1 MAIYKSAQ
9 GEQAVRERYLKSWSA
24 GPWRTSNS
32 TFRPARERHSS
43 SRAANPEGPPVI
55 LLHGGAANSVMWMSD
70 IAAWAPEFRIFAA
83 DVIGESG
90 LSTPA
95 RPALNSDD
103 YGLWLDDVM
112 GALSLAR
119 ASFIGVSLGG
129 WLALDYA
136 TRRPERVASLVAMCP
151 GGVGRQKIG
160 IALKIIPLR
169 LRGRWGKHKAREIV
183 LGRAPA
189 GLSPGAQCFMDFLS
203 LIYENFRPRWV
214 KMAVFSDEYLKR
226 LTMPVLAILGGKDV
240 LLDSAETKRR
250 LERTVPHAEIRYYP
264 EMGHFIPGQTTAIL
278 EFLRRSAAA
287 TVSGLT

>member
-1 MAIYKSAQ
+1 MANKQFHIPTSQ
-9 GEQAVRERYLKSWSA
+9 GE
-24 GPWRTSNS
+24 
-32 TFRPARERHSS
+32 TFLVACG
-43 SRAANPEGPPVI
+43 NPEGPPVI

-160 IALKIIPLR
+160 IALKIIALR
-169 LRGRWGKHKAREIV
+169 LLGRWGKHKAREIV